1 MSKYVIKETK
11 ETCVI
16 LETFTDLFGNEM
28 VKIKTESGQIMEVTN
43 SDIVQFLQD

>member
-1 MSKYVIKETK
+1 MSKFVIKETK

-28 VKIKTESGQIMEVTN
+28 VKVKTESGQITEVAKEE
-43 SDIVQFLQD
+43 IVNFLQD

>member
-1 MSKYVIKETK
+1 MSKFVIKETK

-28 VKIKTESGQIMEVTN
+28 VKVKTESGQITEV
-43 SDIVQFLQD
+43 SKQDIVNFLQD

>member
-1 MSKYVIKETK
+1 MSKFVIKETK

-28 VKIKTESGQIMEVTN
+28 VKVKTESGQITDV
-43 SDIVQFLQD
+43 SKQDIVNFLQD

>member
-1 MSKYVIKETK
+1 MKYVIKETK

-28 VKIKTESGQIMEVTN
+28 VRIRTDSGQILEVAK
-43 SDIVQFLQD
+43 SEVVQFLQD

>member
-1 MSKYVIKETK
+1 MKFVIKETK

-28 VKIKTESGQIMEVTN
+28 VRIRTDSGQIMEVAK
-43 SDIVQFLQD
+43 SDVVQFLQD